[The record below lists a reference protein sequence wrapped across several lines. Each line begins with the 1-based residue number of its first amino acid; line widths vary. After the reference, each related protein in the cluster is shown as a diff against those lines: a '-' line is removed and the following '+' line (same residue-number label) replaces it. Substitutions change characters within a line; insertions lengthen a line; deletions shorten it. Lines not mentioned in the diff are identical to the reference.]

1 MAIHQ
6 TINTRVAL
14 LREWMEKNNITHFII
29 PSTDPHNSEYTPEHW
44 KVREWITGFNG
55 SAGTAVISMED
66 AALWTDSRY
75 FIAAEEQLK
84 GTPFVLMKD
93 GLKSTPSIME
103 WIQEKQL
110 DCITLIGFVGEMV
123 AQTTLESWKSEVIET
138 VSDVSFYPFKDFF
151 DKLWKDRPPLSS
163 APVRLHRDAF
173 CGLSV
178 KEKINLLREACF
190 PQILENV
197 SVNMYNDLDDIAWL
211 LNLRGT
217 DVEFNTTFVSYFLM
231 VENIPY
237 LCIDKD
243 KLPKDVKAYLRS
255 QDVNVVGYNDWKKLI
270 LKCRYPRFVLL
281 ADTMNSHVAETLY
294 DENIAYRT
302 SPSELTALRSV
313 KTDDELDGFAQAM
326 ERDGVAM
333 VKFRRWLD
341 ENVAS
346 GTFTECS
353 VSDKLESLRREQP
366 GFVNLSF
373 GTIAA
378 YADHG
383 AIVHYEPTPETDRAL
398 KPEGF
403 LLLDSGAHYEEA
415 TTDITRTIPLGALTD
430 KMRHIYTL
438 VLKGH
443 INLSRCRFPAGTT
456 GVQLDLAA
464 RYGMWQEGYDYG
476 HGTGHAVGACLSVHE
491 HTIQFRKNITA
502 TTERGLL
509 PGMVI
514 TNEPG
519 IYLPGEFGV
528 RIENVMK
535 TYALSNGFLAFEAL
549 TLCPIDTAPIE
560 LDLLTAEERAWLND
574 YHAEVRNRLMPLL
587 DDEADKV
594 WLKNATAAI

>member
-346 GTFTECS
+346 GTLTECS